1 MLRKLHVLKAHSPFS
16 MPLVIR
22 EVLGNWTYLLSD
34 GKVWNAR
41 RIKHYYDPALQWAT
55 VEVTVAQLEER
66 LAPLLLPFRR
76 STRITK
82 GFPAQRYTPK

>member
-1 MLRKLHVLKAHSPFS
+1 MLHKPHVLKGHSPFS

-41 RIKHYYDPALQWAT
+41 RIKHYYDPALQWAA
-55 VEVTVAQLEER
+55 VEVPVTQPEER
-66 LAPLLLPFRR
+66 LALPLQLHCR

-82 GFPAQRYTPK
+82 GIPAQRYTSK